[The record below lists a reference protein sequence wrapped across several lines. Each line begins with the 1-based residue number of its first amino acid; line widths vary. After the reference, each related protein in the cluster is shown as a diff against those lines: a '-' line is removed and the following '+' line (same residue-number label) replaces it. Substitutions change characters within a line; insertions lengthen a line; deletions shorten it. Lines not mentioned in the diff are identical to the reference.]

1 MGDISKVLYE
11 KFFMRDLLGKVGPG
25 FVAVISVLKVLN
37 VDVSTLM
44 PGKETTWLLWVA
56 ALPILYMVGVSM
68 QIIAELVGLHSASPK
83 PRYFLFKLSTGDWCK
98 ANDDF
103 DFRITKISN
112 ATSDKWGDGA
122 KEQRERFVYLKEGS
136 GNFAVASLIV
146 VLTLL
151 FDKPKEHYSEI
162 IILIFLSIAM
172 YASHIIHA
180 KRQARFEIR
189 TLFEADLISQKVA
202 DGMRNRT

>member
-1 MGDISKVLYE
+1 MSDLTKVLYE

-25 FVAVISVLKVLN
+25 FVAIVSILKVLN

-56 ALPILYMVGVSM
+56 ALPIIYMVGVSL
-68 QIIAELVGLHSASPK
+68 QILAELVGLHSASPK
-83 PRYFLFKLSTGDWCK
+83 PRYVLFKLSTGDWCK

-103 DFRITKISN
+103 DLRLTKIRN

-136 GNFAVASLIV
+136 GNFAVASFIV
-146 VLTLL
+146 ILTLL
-151 FDKPKEHYSEI
+151 FDKPKEHFSEI

-189 TLFEADLISQKVA
+189 TLFEASLINEQEA
-202 DGMRNRT
+202 EEIRNRT